1 MKKLKNITVIL
12 VIPCIL
18 IGIFLYSSISSKT
31 IIKLDEE
38 RSIRKSIYVL
48 EKLNLKDKYDL
59 MNIINDSI
67 FFISWNEGNKGRIY
81 LYDNKKKEVNQ
92 YASIGNNVIISNYFK
107 NNTTNNLF
115 VLDSR
120 QKKLLAIN
128 NHGKI
133 DKTYNLN
140 LSPARGILYS
150 NNFLFTTWEDD
161 LLIKFYEYNLKS
173 GDLKQIPNKIFDDN
187 KKNTGVLYDGIL
199 KQSYNEIAL
208 IPYATNEVLFFDSKF
223 NFNHKLK
230 LISHQ
235 TDFKL
240 TKMKN
245 GELMVDP
252 NNLYPNIN
260 ADIYKGNLYILTN
273 ESGVWDTKDKYYVDI
288 YDIKKKKYLYSY
300 YIDDNTIRPREIIV
314 KNNLL
319 YVLGKNKLNIYEIK

>member
-1 MKKLKNITVIL
+1 MKKIKNITAIL

-31 IIKLDEE
+31 IIKLDKE
-38 RSIRKSIYVL
+38 RSIRKSIYFL
-48 EKLNLKDKYDL
+48 EKVNLKDKYDL
-59 MNIINDSI
+59 MNIVNDSI
-67 FFISWNEGNKGRIY
+67 FFISWNEDNKGRIY
-81 LYDNKKKEVNQ
+81 LFDKKKKEVKQ

-107 NNTTNNLF
+107 NNITNSLF

-120 QKKLLAIN
+120 QKKLIDIN

-140 LSPARGILYS
+140 LSPARGILNN
-150 NNFLFTTWEDD
+150 NNFLFTTWGND
-161 LLIKFYEYNLKS
+161 LLMKFYKYDLKS
-173 GDLKQIPNKIFDDN
+173 GDLKQIQNKIFN
-187 KKNTGVLYDGIL
+187 NSKKNTGVLYDGVL
-199 KQSYNEIAL
+199 KQSGNEIAL
-208 IPYATNEVLFFDSKF
+208 IPYATNEVLFFDFDF
-223 NFNHKLK
+223 NFKDKLK
-230 LISHQ
+230 LISHE

-245 GELMVDP
+245 GEPMVDP

-260 ADIYKGNLYILTN
+260 ADIYNENLYILTN
-273 ESGVWDTKDKYYVDI
+273 ESGVWDTKDKYYVDVYNI
-288 YDIKKKKYLYSY
+288 QKKKYLHSY
-300 YIDDNTIRPREIIV
+300 YIDDFIIRPREIIV